1 MRIKEN
7 KFSVTT
13 LITYITLTAVGV
25 LYTRAPAPLAIAQHP
40 IFVDVTEE
48 AGIHFKH
55 TSGKTEHKHII
66 ETMGSGAVFFDYDND
81 GHTDLYFVNS
91 GPVPN
96 PVPNKT
102 LSKTKQSTT
111 SIADNAKER
120 EGTNSPVRT
129 HAIDRKTPDPN
140 ANALYRNEGNGQ
152 FTDVTEISGTGDTG
166 YGMAAA
172 AGDIDNDGHAEL
184 YVANFGPD
192 TLYRNNG
199 DGTFTDIT
207 ESAGID
213 NQSWGIAVVYLDFN
227 RDGHLDIF
235 VVNYLVYDVSM
246 PVETY
251 KGIVGYGHPRRYR
264 GTADVLYRNN
274 GDGTF
279 TDVAAQAGVT
289 NPEEGRGMA
298 AVACDYDND
307 GFPDIYVTNDTNRN
321 FLYRNN
327 GDGTFTDESLFIG
340 AGYDENGVAEGSMG
354 VDCGDYNGDGWL
366 DLVIANSEKATLYKN
381 EEGIFTDATVASGLQ
396 QPTLPFVGFSPLF
409 LDYDNDGHLDI
420 FCANGHPQDVIE
432 ILQDHETYAQRAQLF
447 RNNGDGTYRD
457 VSETAGTYF
466 SEARVGRAAASADY
480 DNDGDVDIIVMNSNQ
495 RPVLLRNETRKTPP
509 APVAQGKPVP
519 RIGNVEID
527 NPQESHI
534 VNPNPLYPG
543 HPGHPG
549 HPAQN
554 WLGIELVGTRSNRD
568 GIGAKVTIIAGG
580 IPQVAET
587 KSGSSYASGSDT
599 RLLFGVGEQQ
609 RVETIAVTWPSG
621 ITQELAGVEVNQ
633 TVTISEPER

>member
-1 MRIKEN
+1 MRITKN
-7 KFSVTT
+7 KFSVIT
-13 LITYITLTAVGV
+13 LITYIFLTSVGV
-25 LYTRAPAPLAIAQHP
+25 LYTRAPAPLAIAQHSL
-40 IFVDVTEE
+40 FVDVTEE

-81 GHTDLYFVNS
+81 GDAELYFVNS
-91 GPVPN
+91 GPVPDDN
-96 PVPNKT
+96 RLGSPDPN
-102 LSKTKQSTT
+102 LQ
-111 SIADNAKER
+111 NAPNR
-120 EGTNSPVRT
+120 LGS
-129 HAIDRKTPDPN
+129 PDPN

-172 AGDIDNDGHAEL
+172 AGDIDNDGDAEL

-207 ESAGID
+207 EAAGID

-235 VVNYLVYDVSM
+235 VVNYLHYDVSM

-279 TDVAAQAGVT
+279 TDVAAEAGVT

-495 RPVLLRNETRKTPP
+495 RPVLLRNETRETSP
-509 APVAQGKPVP
+509 AREPVP
-519 RIGNVEID
+519 RIENVEID
-527 NPQESHI
+527 NHQESHV
-534 VNPNPLYPG
+534 VNPNPLYPE
-543 HPGHPG
+543 HPEHSG
-549 HPAQN
+549 HPASN
-554 WLGIELVGTRSNRD
+554 WIGIELVGTRSNRD

-621 ITQELAGVEVNQ
+621 ITQELAGVAVNQ
-633 TVTISEPER
+633 ILTISEPER